1 MLKRKTKGVKCVI
14 IKCGGISPRDAKNK
28 MKNRRKRKMGK
39 AREIKFPQY
48 NK

>member
-1 MLKRKTKGVKCVI
+1 MKKQRGKARNYKVR
-14 IKCGGISPRDAKNK
+14 GGISPRDAKNK
-28 MKNRRKRKMGK
+28 MKKGRKRKMGK